1 MIVRLII
8 FILCIIMLSALLFF
22 IVCILSPA
30 VSEQTA
36 IKDNFLLSKSEFGF
50 KKLGKQAIQHQ
61 EPAAK
66 KAVVRCS
73 CRKTFKE
80 VPEVKNYPGLSC
92 AVIASEYGSVGG
104 CNYMC
109 IGRGD
114 CVSACPQKA
123 ILIVNS
129 TAVISNF
136 CTGCGECVS
145 VCPKHII
152 QLVDRTTKRMIVCTN
167 TRQPLTTCSSRQ
179 KEEIIEEPVKKYFK
193 IWASCYRIID
203 TKKNK

>member
-1 MIVRLII
+1 MILRLIL
-8 FILCIIMLSALLFF
+8 FIMFIIMLSALLFF

-36 IKDNFLLSKSEFGF
+36 IKDNFLLSKAEFGF
-50 KKLGKQAIQHQ
+50 KKLGKSAIQHQ

-66 KAVVRCS
+66 KAVVKCS
-73 CRKTFKE
+73 CRKTFAQNSE
-80 VPEVKNYPGLSC
+80 VQNFPGLSC

-114 CVSACPQKA
+114 CASACPQKA
-123 ILIVNS
+123 ILIINN

-136 CTGCGECVS
+136 CTGCGECLP
-145 VCPKHII
+145 VCPKGII
-152 QLVDRTTKRMIVCTN
+152 QLVDRTVKKMVVCSN
-167 TRQPLTTCSSRQ
+167 MNQPLTTCSSRQ

-193 IWASCYRIID
+193 IWTSCYRMID